1 MKNKIFYAFLGFS
14 IVTILTGCGKETDYS
29 ERLETKGKCVAT
41 ECIKQID
48 ITNTVEEINEIIG
61 FEGELIDEEYNSYLW
76 DLSENSELEATYYSS
91 DEAYITIYVD
101 EEVFKNDKVD
111 FSKYEEIEELLDNG
125 ESLTYDEFVKKVGD
139 EGILVEKT
147 PYSTEYLWVNS
158 DGGYLNATFQNSS
171 GKCSFVS
178 GWF

>member
-48 ITNTVEEINEIIG
+48 VTDTVEEINEIIG

-76 DLSENSELEATYYSS
+76 DLSEISELEATY
-91 DEAYITIYVD
+91 
-101 EEVFKNDKVD
+101 
-111 FSKYEEIEELLDNG
+111 
-125 ESLTYDEFVKKVGD
+125 
-139 EGILVEKT
+139 
-147 PYSTEYLWVNS
+147 
-158 DGGYLNATFQNSS
+158 
-171 GKCSFVS
+171 
-178 GWF
+178 